1 MSIIT
6 IATDFGTAD
15 GFSAAMAG
23 VIKSIAPNVELVEV
37 THNLKGIVKTILVIK
52 RYFSFYP
59 KGTIHLAV
67 VDPTVGSD
75 RKALIGCSEDYF
87 FVGPDN
93 GIFSKAASGSE
104 HMDWWA
110 IDVSCLPS
118 GKISSTFHGRDIFA
132 PAAALLAA
140 GKSPNELGK
149 KIEAVETID
158 LPQPIVRPKMIEGE
172 VIDIDNFGNLVTN
185 IEADMFTTG
194 MFVSFVN
201 GEEMPI
207 LNTYSDIPQGK
218 PLGYTG
224 SAGYLEIG
232 INMGRADSFF
242 NADIGRKVILIL

>member
-15 GFSAAMAG
+15 GFSAAMIG
-23 VIKSIAPNVELVEV
+23 VMKSIAPQAELVEV
-37 THNLKGIVKTILVIK
+37 THNLKGIVKANLVIE

-59 KGTIHLAV
+59 KGAVHMVV

-75 RKALIGCSEDYF
+75 RKALIGYSGDYF

-93 GIFSKAASGSE
+93 GIFSKAASRSKQ
-104 HMDWWA
+104 MDWWA

-118 GKISSTFHGRDIFA
+118 GQISSTFHGRDIFA
-132 PAAALLAA
+132 PAAALLSA

-149 KIEAVETID
+149 KVDVVETID
-158 LPQPIVRPKMIEGE
+158 LPRPTVEAKMISGE

-185 IEADMFTTG
+185 IEAGMFTIG
-194 MFVSFVN
+194 MLIN
-201 GEEMPI
+201 LEADEGIPI
-207 LNTYSDIPQGK
+207 VNTYSDVPRGK
-218 PLGYTG
+218 PLGYAG

-232 INMGRADSFF
+232 VNMGRADSFF
-242 NADIGRKVILIL
+242 KADIGRKVMLIL